1 METIRSGC
9 AGTVTLPCAVLTTAS
24 RRPCRVDAA
33 DWIAALPDGLDTVVG
48 RGGRRLAARQVR
60 QLALARV
67 VLIDPEALVLDEVT
81 AEAGSDM
88 AQSLDRAALAVTE
101 DRTAAVVAHR
111 LSPAETADV
120 VVVMENGRVVEQGRP
135 DELRASGG
143 AYARLWASR
152 TYGR

>member
-1 METIRSGC
+1 M
-9 AGTVTLPCAVLTTAS
+9 
-24 RRPCRVDAA
+24 DAA

-48 RGGRRLAARQVR
+48 RGGSRLTARQVQ

-67 VLIDPEALVLDEVT
+67 LLIDPEVVVLDEVT

-101 DRTAAVVAHR
+101 GRIAVVVAHR

-120 VVVMENGRVVEQGRP
+120 VVVMEDGRVVEQGRP

-143 AYARLWASR
+143 AYA
-152 TYGR
+152 TCGGP

>member
-1 METIRSGC
+1 M
-9 AGTVTLPCAVLTTAS
+9 
-24 RRPCRVDAA
+24 
-33 DWIAALPDGLDTVVG
+33 
-48 RGGRRLAARQVR
+48 R

-67 VLIDPEALVLDEVT
+67 VLIDPEALVLDEAT

-101 DRTAAVVAHR
+101 GRTAVVVAHR
-111 LSPAETADV
+111 LSLAETADV
-120 VVVMENGRVVEQGRP
+120 VVVMENGRVAEQGRP

-143 AYARLWASR
+143 AYARLWASW